1 LNPPVPDLARVF
13 RAESGRILASLM
25 MHTHSVD
32 LAEDALQSALLEAT
46 EKWPVKGLPKNQAAW
61 LLTVARRRLIDRF
74 RKESFRNARTTL
86 QAILD
91 TQPETEN
98 SGESDAPIPDERL
111 RLIFTCCHPALA
123 ENVRVPLTLKT
134 LCGFSTREIARAFL
148 TNEININQRLTRAK
162 RKIRSAGIAYEVP
175 EGDALNIRLPSVLS
189 VIYLIYNES
198 YSAFEGHALT
208 RTNLAEEAIR
218 LARVLYNLLP
228 RPEVAGLLALLLLH
242 HSRESARSSDT
253 CAFIP
258 LEHQNRKLWNQDLI
272 QEGTKILLM
281 ALSQGKPDVY
291 QLQASISGLHAMAEN
306 WVSTDWSQI
315 LQLYALLYRLN
326 PSPVVSLN
334 QAVALAHSGN
344 VEDAFKTLNELE
356 DALSS
361 YQPFFAARAE
371 LAERLNHQNQ
381 ALKDYD
387 KALSLT
393 KNSAERDFLSRKRLH
408 LVENKD

>member
-1 LNPPVPDLARVF
+1 MF

-32 LAEDALQSALLEAT
+32 LAEDALQDALVEAA
-46 EKWPVKGLPKNQAAW
+46 EKWPKNGKPINQAAW

-74 RKESFRNARTTL
+74 RKESLRSARTTL
-86 QAILD
+86 EAIVD
-91 TQPETEN
+91 TQPDLEGLCESET
-98 SGESDAPIPDERL
+98 PIPDERL

-123 ENVRVPLTLKT
+123 ENARIPLTLKT
-134 LCGFSTREIARAFL
+134 LCGFSAREIARAFL
-148 TNEININQRLTRAK
+148 TTEININQRLTRAK

-175 EGDALNIRLPSVLS
+175 EGEALKARLPSVLS

-208 RTNLAEEAIR
+208 QTKLAEEAIR
-218 LARVLYNLLP
+218 LARILHKLLP

-242 HSRESARSSDT
+242 HSREAARSSHT
-253 CAFIP
+253 VAFIP
-258 LEHQNRKLWNQDLI
+258 LEQQNRELWNQELI
-272 QEGTKILLM
+272 QEGTKLLLM
-281 ALSQGKPDVY
+281 ALSEGKPDVY
-291 QLQASISGLHAMAEN
+291 QIQASISGLHAMAIN
-306 WVSTDWSQI
+306 WASTDWPQI
-315 LQLYALLYRLN
+315 LQLYALLYQLN

-344 VEDAFKTLNELE
+344 VKSAYETLNELE
-356 DALSS
+356 PELST

-371 LAERLNHQNQ
+371 LADRLNMQNQ
-381 ALKDYD
+381 ALADYD

-393 KNSAERDFLSRKRLH
+393 KNGAERDYLLRKKNQLI
-408 LVENKD
+408 DF

>member
-1 LNPPVPDLARVF
+1 MNPAVPDLARVF

-32 LAEDALQSALLEAT
+32 LAEDALHDALLEAT
-46 EKWPVKGLPKNQAAW
+46 EKWPIRGAPKNQAAW

-74 RKESFRNARTTL
+74 RKESFRTARTTL
-86 QAILD
+86 QAVLD
-91 TQPETEN
+91 TQPEIEDL
-98 SGESDAPIPDERL
+98 GESEAPIPDERL

-123 ENVRVPLTLKT
+123 ENARVPLTLKI

-148 TNEININQRLTRAK
+148 TTEININQRLTRAK

-175 EGDALNIRLPSVLS
+175 EGDALNARLPSVLS

-198 YSAFEGHALT
+198 YSALEGHALT

-218 LARVLYNLLP
+218 LVRVLHKLLP

-242 HSRESARSSDT
+242 HSREAARSSDT
-253 CAFIP
+253 LAFIP
-258 LEHQNRKLWNQDLI
+258 LEQQNRKLWNQDLI
-272 QEGTKILLM
+272 QEGTKILLI
-281 ALSQGKPDVY
+281 ALSEGQPDEY

-306 WVSTDWSQI
+306 WESTDWPQI
-315 LQLYALLYRLN
+315 LQLYSLLFRLN

-344 VEDAFKTLNELE
+344 IKIAYKKLSKLE
-356 DALSS
+356 SKLSS

-371 LAERLNHQNQ
+371 LAERQGLHDQ
-381 ALKDYD
+381 ALDDYD

-393 KNSAERDFLSRKRLH
+393 KNSAERDFLSRKRQH
-408 LVENKD
+408 LIDNKG